1 MNTLDDAA
9 RDEIKADGYGE
20 YFTHRIGHGLGL
32 GLHEAPSLDAQNTDK
47 LEKGHVIT
55 VEPGVYKAGFGGV
68 RIEDMLYIDDTPYIF
83 TKFPK
88 DIDSI
93 TLEA

>member
-1 MNTLDDAA
+1 MTYN
-9 RDEIKADGYGE
+9 RYQ
-20 YFTHRIGHGLGL
+20 HRIGHGLGL

-68 RIEDMLYIDDTPYIF
+68 RIEDMLYID
-83 TKFPK
+83 
-88 DIDSI
+88 
-93 TLEA
+93 EASRSMMSSVDEVIRI